1 MTRTTHKA
9 FPTANADPRQ
19 TRPSVRT
26 PVALAVKIAIKAQYG
41 ANQGR
46 SAEPKGNVEGAPVD

>member
-1 MTRTTHKA
+1 
-9 FPTANADPRQ
+9 
-19 TRPSVRT
+19 VRT